1 VSDRPATD
9 GIDIRAAL
17 GVADGSLS
25 GEQRARAVAGLQA
38 TAAGRSAL
46 EQQELVVRALRA
58 GGPVPSPALR
68 GTVAAQSGAPAAGPR
83 VGGPATSPAASG
95 SARLR
100 GVAHALLRGL
110 RFRPSIAAALE
121 LGRRPA
127 TEPAPPL
134 LIARPA
140 LLARA
145 IDGVA
150 FPNWA
155 RADVTPSPPLTWTP
169 TGARGDRLN
178 GRQADTVFYTDGQQ
192 RIAYTIIA
200 GDPLDPPPDA
210 RQITVAGRRLW
221 LVRDGRRDL
230 VVFTRQ
236 GHTCLL
242 AGDVMSRRTLERLAT
257 VHGDGRI
264 DH

>member
-9 GIDIRAAL
+9 RSDIRAAL

-25 GEQRARAVAGLQA
+25 GEQRARALARLQA
-38 TAAGRSAL
+38 TAGGRRAL

-58 GGPVPSPALR
+58 GGPLPSPGLR
-68 GTVAAQSGAPAAGPR
+68 ATVAAESAAPARAPR
-83 VGGPATSPAASG
+83 TRWRASSPGASG
-95 SARLR
+95 LASLR
-100 GVAHALLRGL
+100 GVASAFVRGL
-110 RFRPSIAAALE
+110 RSRPRIAAALE
-121 LGRRPA
+121 LGTRPA
-127 TEPAPPL
+127 TAPAPPVL
-134 LIARPA
+134 AARPG
-140 LLARA
+140 LLARE

-155 RADVTPSPPLTWTP
+155 RGDVTPSPPLTWTP
-169 TGARGDRLN
+169 TGARSDRLN
-178 GRQADTVFYTDGQQ
+178 GRHADTVFYTDGRQ

-221 LVRDGRRDL
+221 MVRDGQREV

-242 AGDVMSRRTLERLAT
+242 AGRVTSRHHLERLAT
-257 VHGDGRI
+257 WRSGHSDF
-264 DH
+264 